1 MEKIFGR
8 CNCSYN
14 ALLGSI
20 FLYDEDFCFD
30 CRENSLSLSIKQQ
43 ILFALNFVRLLQ
55 LQIHWNLNCVLHE
68 KFPFCS
74 NIVGAILT
82 VIGVD
87 CIEFVKHGREVIYEY
102 EGSVNVIAQA
112 QWDQFQTKPAQSAAW
127 KVRGTVKIQR
137 IDSKT
142 LAGSVR
148 FSVYTTKIWNSG
160 TKVCPRGN
168 E

>member
-1 MEKIFGR
+1 MCFIR
-8 CNCSYN
+8 N
-14 ALLGSI
+14 
-20 FLYDEDFCFD
+20 FL
-30 CRENSLSLSIKQQ
+30 
-43 ILFALNFVRLLQ
+43 FVQ
-55 LQIHWNLNCVLHE
+55 
-68 KFPFCS
+68 K

-87 CIEFVKHGREVIYEY
+87 CIEFVRHGREVIYEY

-127 KVRGTVKIQR
+127 KVRGTVKLQR

-148 FSVYTTKIWNSG
+148 FFVYIREILKASES
-160 TKVCPRGN
+160 PRGN
-168 E
+168 ESK